1 MVCMQNKQSLLKNG
15 INVGYIVF
23 ALMQHC
29 KILGQ
34 VVCGWRNISLI
45 ETCQTMAPKTIIVD
59 SDIKS
64 HAPWNNFE
72 QMHVWALVKAA
83 ECRPV

>member
-34 VVCGWRNISLI
+34 VVCG
-45 ETCQTMAPKTIIVD
+45 
-59 SDIKS
+59 
-64 HAPWNNFE
+64 
-72 QMHVWALVKAA
+72 
-83 ECRPV
+83 